1 MTTLY
6 SALPQPKYTY
16 TTTPTHT
23 HLAPQSDHLVS
34 CNPLSHHIYG
44 QTQSSYPFPDHPN
57 HYILAQT
64 QTQFIEIQQVE
75 IARLN
80 ARIPPYGKR
89 QGYIPR
95 EPEDYGDGG
104 AFPEIHIK
112 QYPLDMGRKTVT
124 KSSSSVVPLKV
135 NEKGE
140 VQYDA
145 ILRENMRKD
154 QIVKF
159 YLHHYPCTQY
169 QLIFKYSDAFK
180 I

>member
-1 MTTLY
+1 MTSTLY
-6 SALPQPKYTY
+6 SALPQPKYSY
-16 TTTPTHT
+16 TTTKTHT

-34 CNPLSHHIYG
+34 SHTHSHYK
-44 QTQSSYPFPDHPN
+44 QYQSYHPYSN
-57 HYILAQT
+57 QIICILAQT
-64 QTQFIEIQQVE
+64 QTIQQVE

-80 ARIPPYGKR
+80 ARIPPYGR
-89 QGYIPR
+89 RDGYIPR

-112 QYPLDMGRKTVT
+112 QYPLDMGRKNTT
-124 KSSSSVVPLKV
+124 KSASSVVPLKV

-145 ILRENMRKD
+145 ILRENMRKE

-159 YLHHYPCTQY
+159 YIIILA
-169 QLIFKYSDAFK
+169 LKINKYLTL
-180 I
+180 